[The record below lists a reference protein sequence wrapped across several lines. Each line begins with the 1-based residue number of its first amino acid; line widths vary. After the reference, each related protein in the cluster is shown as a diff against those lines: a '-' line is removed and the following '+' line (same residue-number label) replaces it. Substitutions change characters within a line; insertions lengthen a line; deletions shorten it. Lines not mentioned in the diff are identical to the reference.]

1 VFSNPVNFQP
11 LSLPLSERVW
21 DGPNLNPWEVGAAV
35 AELQELLC
43 AHGFLLR
50 VDGNYGYMTEKAVK
64 QFQSRHQL
72 RPDGVVGRSTWQAL
86 KATVKPGMRVLRL
99 GHTGVDVWMMQ
110 GLLQVNGH
118 EVVRTGIFDSTTEY
132 QVRLFQQRHQ
142 LGVTGKVERGTW
154 GMLCNGRSL
163 DNL

>member
-1 VFSNPVNFQP
+1 M
-11 LSLPLSERVW
+11 SERVW

-50 VDGNYGYMTEKAVK
+50 VDGNYGYITEKAVK
-64 QFQSRHQL
+64 QFQTRHHL
-72 RPDGVVGRSTWQAL
+72 RPDGVVGRTTWQAL

-118 EVVRTGIFDSTTEY
+118 EVARTGIFDSTTEY